1 MRMGL
6 HFDSFINLGVIRK
19 FHEHE
24 ILKLIGT
31 IDEDG
36 MDQLDLMLENMI
48 KPE

>member
-6 HFDSFINLGVIRK
+6 RFDSFINLGVIRK